1 MLHPLLARRSLLG
14 ELNLSRLP
22 NDVATRRDLID
33 LHAAT
38 AQRIFGVAPKDQD
51 DSKHRLPAKA
61 VNFGIPMGMTCVG
74 LCLELRKGGMSV
86 DEDDAQRWIDETEAM
101 FAEVPVY
108 KRRMIA
114 EAEQH
119 GRIRCFSGRVRYI
132 GGIRS
137 RDDRVRSEA
146 ERFAFS
152 TPIQEIAQTIAKH
165 ALAAA
170 WRDVYVPER
179 RLGHYCEPL
188 LWTHDDL
195 LSEVD
200 TRYVLDVAP
209 RLRKCLTTPP
219 AGFSIPLE
227 TKPEAGLN
235 WAEMVKL

>member
-1 MLHPLLARRSLLG
+1 MPDETLTV
-14 ELNLSRLP
+14 
-22 NDVATRRDLID
+22 D
-33 LHAAT
+33 
-38 AQRIFGVAPKDQD
+38 
-51 DSKHRLPAKA
+51 
-61 VNFGIPMGMTCVG
+61 
-74 LCLELRKGGMSV
+74 ELRRLATCA
-86 DEDDAQRWIDETEAM
+86 D
-101 FAEVPVY
+101 
-108 KRRMIA
+108 
-114 EAEQH
+114 
-119 GRIRCFSGRVRYI
+119 GRAALL
-132 GGIRS
+132 
-137 RDDRVRSEA
+137 DDRSNPNVYELDPDTA
-146 ERFAFS
+146 DLLV
-152 TPIQEIAQTIAKH
+152 

-170 WRDVYVPER
+170 WRDVYVTER